1 MTRST
6 NRSTK
11 GLTDR
16 SASERVF
23 TNHCSIKTGK
33 ELKQLMH
40 QPDPLIDVR
49 RSSIVSLKSWAEAR
63 QHEDWCSMEGRDADL
78 KNYFW
83 LGYIRAICDILEME
97 AS

>member
-6 NRSTK
+6 K
-11 GLTDR
+11 GFTDR

-23 TNHCSIKTGK
+23 TNHCSSKTGK
-33 ELKQLMH
+33 ELKQLMNK
-40 QPDPLIDVR
+40 PDPLIDVR
-49 RSSIVSLKSWAEAR
+49 RSSIVSLKNWAEGR
-63 QHEDWCSMEGRDADL
+63 HYEDWCSMKGRDADL
-78 KNYFW
+78 KSYFW

>member
-11 GLTDR
+11 GLSDR

-23 TNHCSIKTGK
+23 TNHSSIKTGK

-40 QPDPLIDVR
+40 KPDPLIEVR

-63 QHEDWCSMEGRDADL
+63 HHEDWCSMQGRDADL

-97 AS
+97 ES